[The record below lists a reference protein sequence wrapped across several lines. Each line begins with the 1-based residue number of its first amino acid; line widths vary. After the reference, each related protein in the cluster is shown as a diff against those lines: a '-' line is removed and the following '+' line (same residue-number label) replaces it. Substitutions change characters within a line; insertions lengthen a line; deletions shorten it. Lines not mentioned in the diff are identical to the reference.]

1 MYSTILVPLDGS
13 KRAETIFPYVEALA
27 KCTQA
32 KLILLNVVEPVHMLI
47 PSAAVDLV
55 ESSLEADAI
64 HGAVDYLRGVQ
75 NYFEDQG
82 LQVDTVVEEGVP
94 VKHILQVAERENV
107 DLIAIASH
115 GETGLARIFYGNVAL
130 GLLHRTDRPML
141 VVRSDGS

>member
-13 KRAETIFPYVEALA
+13 KRAETILPYVEALA

-32 KLILLNVVEPVHMLI
+32 RLILLNVVEPVHILV
-47 PSAAVDLV
+47 PSAPVDWIEASV
-55 ESSLEADAI
+55 EANSI
-64 HGAVDYLRGVQ
+64 HGAVDYLQGVQ
-75 NYFEDQG
+75 TYFEDRG
-82 LQVDTVVEEGVP
+82 LQVDTIVEEGVP
-94 VKHILQVAERENV
+94 VKHILEVAERENV

-115 GETGLARIFYGNVAL
+115 GETGLARIFYWNVAL

>member
-13 KRAETIFPYVEALA
+13 KRAETILPYVEALA

-32 KLILLNVVEPVHMLI
+32 RLILLNVVEPVHMLV
-47 PSAAVDLV
+47 PSAPVDWIEASV
-55 ESSLEADAI
+55 EANSI
-64 HGAVDYLRGVQ
+64 HGAVDYLHGVQ
-75 NYFEDQG
+75 TYFEDRG
-82 LQVDTVVEEGVP
+82 LQVDTIVEEGVP
-94 VKHILQVAERENV
+94 VKHILEVAERENV